1 MLDTVILTIPKG
13 FYSIHKPYM
22 FQPNA
27 NILSGPGNFLVK
39 CVNNA
44 TATDKENGIYRPRM
58 TLTKRMTKKGI
69 EIPLKIE
76 FSVAKMLHGNN
87 VDEVHE
93 NDFNAVVKA
102 LWKSLDEMGVIVPT
116 KEIED
121 SKVSAFHPSKN
132 VELRDGY
139 TSSFVIKEL
148 KKINISMK
156 MDVNKD
162 SYRDGHS
169 LQFYT
174 NSHSLVIYDKLY
186 DLKKPMKRAMDKD
199 QNYLQGSLFDVISDV
214 KKEKRQLLR
223 IEVRLAKK
231 VKINTLLKDLG
242 FKVNPTFRDVFR
254 KNVCQ
259 KVLLDYW
266 NKLIMGQNL
275 FLFDVEN
282 SANKTLAKIFNS
294 KHSIKTKDALCL
306 TGLWA
311 LSKEGIRETRTTIEQ
326 HASSRTW
333 YRVAKDLPVLDEI
346 SSKIYHGWVK
356 QVHDTLDD
364 FVPYRLST

>member
-1 MLDTVILTIPKG
+1 
-13 FYSIHKPYM
+13 M
-22 FQPNA
+22 FQPNS
-27 NILSGPGNFLVK
+27 NILSGSGNFLVK

-44 TATDKENGIYRPRM
+44 TATDKENNIYRPRM
-58 TLTKRMTKKGI
+58 TLMKRMTKKGI
-69 EIPLKIE
+69 ETPLKIE
-76 FSVAKMLHGNN
+76 FSVAKMLRGNN
-87 VDEVHE
+87 VDEVQE
-93 NDFNAVVKA
+93 SNFDAVVKLLRRA
-102 LWKSLDEMGVIVPT
+102 LDDMGVIVPSL
-116 KEIED
+116 EIETA
-121 SKVSAFHPSKN
+121 KVSAFHPSKN
-132 VELRDGY
+132 IELMDGY

-148 KKINISMK
+148 KKINVSMK

-174 NSHSLVIYDKLY
+174 NSHSLVVYDKLY

-199 QNYLQGSLFDVISDV
+199 QNYLQNSLFDVIAEV

-231 VKINTLLKDLG
+231 VKMNALLKDLG
-242 FKVNPTFRDVFR
+242 FKTDPTFRDVFR
-254 KNVCQ
+254 KNICQ

-266 NKLIMGQNL
+266 DKLIMGQNL
-275 FLFDVEN
+275 FLFDMED
-282 SANKTLAKIFNS
+282 SANKTLAKIYNS
-294 KHSIKTKDALCL
+294 RPGINAKEAVYLA
-306 TGLWA
+306 GLWA

-346 SSKIYHGWVK
+346 SSKMYHGWVK
-356 QVHDTLDD
+356 QVRDALDD